1 MTCSADPSRE
11 ESKLSSPSKLARDT
25 TKEAREREGKERR
38 GERGK
43 EGGGGRKKREEGRK
57 REELNCHCS
66 FPDKYMC
73 MNAIPHWSYD
83 QL

>member
-25 TKEAREREGKERR
+25 TKEAREREG
-38 GERGK
+38 GER
-43 EGGGGRKKREEGRK
+43 EGGRGGEGGRKKREEGRK

-66 FPDKYMC
+66 FLTSIC
-73 MNAIPHWSYD
+73 V
-83 QL
+83 